1 MALMDTV
8 KFGIHAVQSI
18 IALVIIGCSAAR
30 VSEHTSNG
38 YALAIFTV
46 SLTAYYSYTP
56 LNLLYQT

>member
-1 MALMDTV
+1 MV

-18 IALVIIGCSAAR
+18 IALVVIGCSAAR

-46 SLTAYYSYTP
+46 SLAAHCSPGAIPAYFTKHDV
-56 LNLLYQT
+56 